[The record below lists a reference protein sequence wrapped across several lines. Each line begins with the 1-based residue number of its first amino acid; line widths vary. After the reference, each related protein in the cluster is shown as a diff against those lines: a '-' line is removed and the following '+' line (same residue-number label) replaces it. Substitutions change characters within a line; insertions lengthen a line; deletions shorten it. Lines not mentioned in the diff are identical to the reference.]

1 MERELHTISEACELL
16 RVGKTKLYEL
26 LHAGALTSIRY
37 PDTDKRLIQ
46 RTELDRFLEACKEK
60 TPSED
65 EAESTYHDNR
75 F

>member
-46 RTELDRFLEACKEK
+46 RTEIDRFLDACKEK

-65 EAESTYHDNR
+65 RAESTYHDNR